1 MTGDTAVSPV
11 ITLRPATAEDT
22 AFLQKLFASTRD
34 EFRMLIADENQ
45 LAALVSMQFNFQRR
59 QYQSGYPGGEDNII
73 LLNQE
78 PVGRM
83 FVDENDRAI
92 TLVDVALLPEYRNRG
107 IGRQL
112 LDDLL
117 SRAASARKPVGLHV
131 MKTNP
136 ARNLYQRLGF
146 HDVNEDSMYYEMI
159 CEPRLSQ

>member
-1 MTGDTAVSPV
+1 MTGDTAVLSV

-34 EFRMLIADENQ
+34 EFRILIADENQ

-78 PVGRM
+78 PIGRM
-83 FVDENDRAI
+83 LVDENDRAI

-112 LDDLL
+112 LDELL
-117 SRAASARKPVGLHV
+117 GRAASARKPVRLHV

-146 HDVNEDSMYYEMI
+146 HAIGEDSMYYEMI